1 MPRKRQSKRGRS
13 TSRLAQ
19 PPPSA
24 LRRPFPPSL
33 ARVGSDYKKL
43 CDELGGPA
51 DIGVTVD
58 PQYMEICCQEHPA
71 DSLLPILLR
80 FQKDQTVAR
89 RHWPWVAFA
98 ISQYAFERSERAE
111 YTDEPKPKEIIE
123 ILEQIRQSARDL
135 GSGLSR
141 LQALSARLTDPAAPL
156 RRAHLA
162 WLNAFISAA
171 IGGRISNDVNEDD
184 VQMLVD
190 DFKKMR
196 LLKQLAD
203 LEVAT
208 KEAMPR
214 VDKSLLERKRGQSD
228 QALPKF
234 IFRCSRVWKSLT
246 ERKPSAE
253 KVHRKIQ
260 PSEPDFLIFAREL
273 AKCAGVAPPSRK
285 QVHTSLRKF
294 RTPN

>member
-1 MPRKRQSKRGRS
+1 
-13 TSRLAQ
+13 
-19 PPPSA
+19 
-24 LRRPFPPSL
+24 L

-58 PQYMEICCQEHPA
+58 PQYMELCCQEHPA
-71 DSLLPILLR
+71 DCLLPILLR
-80 FQKDQTVAR
+80 FQEDQTVAR

-98 ISQYAFERSERAE
+98 ISQYAFERSELAK
-111 YTDEPKPKEIIE
+111 YTDEPTPKEVIDLLKHINKT
-123 ILEQIRQSARDL
+123 AHDL

-141 LQALSARLTDPAAPL
+141 LQALSYRLAHPAATG

-162 WLNAFISAA
+162 WLNTFISQA
-171 IGGRISNDVNEDD
+171 IGGRISNEVKGHAL
-184 VQMLVD
+184 QMLAD
-190 DFKKMR
+190 DFKTIR

-203 LEVAT
+203 LEVVTNA
-208 KEAMPR
+208 AMHR
-214 VDKSLLERKRGQSD
+214 VDKSLLGRERGQFD

-234 IFRCSRVWKSLT
+234 IFRCSRVWTSLT
-246 ERKPSAE
+246 GRKPSAE
-253 KVHRKIQ
+253 KIHRRIQ
-260 PSEPDFLIFAREL
+260 PSEPDFLIFARGL

>member
-1 MPRKRQSKRGRS
+1 M
-13 TSRLAQ
+13 
-19 PPPSA
+19 
-24 LRRPFPPSL
+24 
-33 ARVGSDYKKL
+33 
-43 CDELGGPA
+43 
-51 DIGVTVD
+51 
-58 PQYMEICCQEHPA
+58 
-71 DSLLPILLR
+71 LPLLLR
-80 FQKDQTVAR
+80 FQKDQSVAR

-98 ISQYAFERSERAE
+98 ISQYAFERSELAK
-111 YTDEPKPKEIIE
+111 YTDEPTPKEVIDM
-123 ILEQIRQSARDL
+123 LKHTNKAAHDL

-141 LQALSARLTDPAAPL
+141 LKALSYRLANPATTC

-162 WLNAFISAA
+162 WLNAFISQA
-171 IGGRISNDVNEDD
+171 IGGRISNEVKEHAL
-184 VQMLVD
+184 QMIAD
-190 DFKKMR
+190 DFKTIR

-203 LEVAT
+203 LEVVTNA
-208 KEAMPR
+208 AMHR

-228 QALPKF
+228 QALPRF

-246 ERKPSAE
+246 RRKPSAE

-260 PSEPDFLIFAREL
+260 PSEPDFLIFTREL